1 MHGFRKF
8 TIKTVILY
16 HSMRKVTVNSL
27 FYCAFFLFLGCRQG
41 KNADSGPDLPALR
54 YADSLSEARIDS
66 AYTAIRS
73 GCDTIVKQKAPWLA
87 DSLVK
92 DSNYLQRYFARLKP
106 YTDADEKV
114 ERVVRQLLA
123 DCDSSL
129 LRETYRI
136 ARLQKR
142 SKPASRTKA
151 KVSHAARRS

>member
-1 MHGFRKF
+1 
-8 TIKTVILY
+8 
-16 HSMRKVTVNSL
+16 MRKVTVNSL

-73 GCDTIVKQKAPWLA
+73 GCDTVVQQKAKALA

-92 DSNYLQRYFARLKP
+92 DSNYLQRYFALSKP
-106 YTDADEKV
+106 YTDDDKKV

-123 DCDSSL
+123 ECDSSL
-129 LRETYRI
+129 QKETYRLV
-136 ARLQKR
+136 RLRQR
-142 SKPASRTKA
+142 SKPATRTKA
-151 KVSHAARRS
+151 KASYAVRRS